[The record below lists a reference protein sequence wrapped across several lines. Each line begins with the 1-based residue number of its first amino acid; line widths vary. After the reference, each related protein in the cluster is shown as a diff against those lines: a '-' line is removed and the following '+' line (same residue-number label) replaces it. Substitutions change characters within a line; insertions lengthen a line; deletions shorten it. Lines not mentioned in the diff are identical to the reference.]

1 VSGQPDYYLDIT
13 GLEQEA
19 DAEQIRRAG
28 GGKQRR
34 WIGVHF
40 ECCDVYTRIYRN
52 QSASAYEGR
61 CPRCLMRVRVSIG
74 PGGTDNRF
82 FVAY

>member
-1 VSGQPDYYLDIT
+1 MSGQPDYYLDIT

-28 GGKQRR
+28 GGQQRR

-52 QSASAYEGR
+52 QSAIAYEGR

-74 PGGTDNRF
+74 PSGTNDRF